1 MKQKKTEDSLVN
13 IDKPSV
19 RKTGTILGSCAVAA
33 VVLGSVCVFSLTGK
47 SAQIQKETKAAVT
60 TSTTT
65 TSVTEAE
72 TESDETFDTMEW
84 RKAGIDEYEM
94 TEVKKEAAAK
104 TTKKTT
110 AEADEA
116 EADKKEK
123 KKETKLDNVKLI
135 STEIVNLRADKSTS
149 SDVLAVIGSG
159 EFVTASAGDD
169 EWYTVTYGGQ
179 QGYVMAKYFTEYSAP
194 EKVEVETQA
203 AEKKEAAKTETKPAE
218 TTAPKTTT
226 AAAATTTKAAA
237 TTTKAAAQATTT
249 GVISYTQEEFN
260 MLCCVLQGEVGY
272 CSEQSKI
279 AVANVVINRVKSS
292 KFPNSI
298 NGVLTAPNQFTAIY
312 GYYNGT
318 VTPTENTK
326 ACALRALQGED
337 NSNGAVYYYSPKYCS
352 GSTASWFES
361 LTFCTELDGQR
372 YFK

>member
-1 MKQKKTEDSLVN
+1 MKQKNTEDSLVN

-33 VVLGSVCVFSLTGK
+33 LVLGSVCVFSLTGK

-110 AEADEA
+110 AEAPEA
-116 EADKKEK
+116 EADKKEE
-123 KKETKLDNVKLI
+123 KKESKLDNVKLV
-135 STEIVNLRADKSTS
+135 STDIVNLRADKNTS

-159 EFVTASAGDD
+159 EFVTASAQYG

-194 EKVEVETQA
+194 EKTVEETP
-203 AEKKEAAKTETKPAE
+203 EKKETAKTETKPAE
-218 TTAPKTTT
+218 TTAPKTTAAEAT
-226 AAAATTTKAAA
+226 ATKAAA
-237 TTTKAAAQATTT
+237 TTTTKAAAQTTTT

-260 MLCCVLQGEVGY
+260 MLCCVLQGEVGH

-279 AVANVVINRVKSS
+279 AVANVVINRVKSN

-298 NGVLTAPNQFTAIY
+298 SGVLTAANQFTAIY